1 MPQDKKGHDAFR
13 LEKLC
18 FAAGICL
25 LQHSQWPRG
34 VTVSTLDSESSDRGL
49 NPREASFYFVL
60 AGGSCALRPCGVIN
74 GAENLVGAFV
84 ARCRNVV
91 GAPPTVL
98 RTLRCHR
105 RMIERGV
112 HNECS

>member
-1 MPQDKKGHDAFR
+1 M
-13 LEKLC
+13 
-18 FAAGICL
+18 
-25 LQHSQWPRG
+25 
-34 VTVSTLDSESSDRGL
+34 
-49 NPREASFYFVL
+49 
-60 AGGSCALRPCGVIN
+60 RPCGVIN

-112 HNECS
+112 TVSVVDIWPRGPMDKASAYGARDCRFESCPGHFAAASVCALFRT